1 MSHSRSRNSPPLASG
16 SPTPAER
23 FRHAP
28 REASG
33 SARSSESRSLW
44 ILFSV
49 GWLGYIGL
57 LAVPS
62 ALEGEPVGPPI
73 ASTLGPILLATLVAR
88 WRRSLLRPEATLLRT
103 MVVHLGVG
111 IAYAVTSAIISA
123 AVVDLIVQPRDTFW
137 NSSPSV
143 IIPYLSVLHLILY
156 MVLAGFLMWTES
168 IRQVHESHAKL
179 AHEAVLRAQAEVKAL
194 RAQLSPHF
202 VLNTLH
208 SLIILVREEP
218 EAAEKAIED
227 VGALIRYASRLEKCD
242 RDTVPLPKEIEI
254 AERYLALESLRL
266 ATRLAVSWEISADPE
281 LYYVPSFSLQ
291 SLLENA
297 IKHGL
302 FPKPEG
308 GKVRIGIGV
317 EDGHLAMSVLDNGLG
332 ADPGDVVDGEGRG
345 LGLLARRLR
354 ALYGPGASLTWDT
367 ARGRGFS
374 VMLKIPLASAV
385 DESLGYPAASRADA
399 GASPN
404 EGESLP

>member
-1 MSHSRSRNSPPLASG
+1 MSHSRSRHSPPLASG

-208 SLIILVREEP
+208 SL
-218 EAAEKAIED
+218 ED

>member
-1 MSHSRSRNSPPLASG
+1 MAISSALAS
-16 SPTPAER
+16 
-23 FRHAP
+23 
-28 REASG
+28 
-33 SARSSESRSLW
+33 
-44 ILFSV
+44 
-49 GWLGYIGL
+49 
-57 LAVPS
+57 
-62 ALEGEPVGPPI
+62 EPVGPPI
-73 ASTLGPILLATLVAR
+73 ASTVGPILLATLLAR
-88 WRRSLLRPEATLLRT
+88 WRRSLLRPEAPLVRT

-111 IAYAVTSAIISA
+111 VGYAVTSAFISA
-123 AVVDLIVQPRDTFW
+123 AVVDLIVQPGNTFW
-137 NSSPSV
+137 NASPSV
-143 IIPYLSVLHLILY
+143 IIAYLSVLHLILY
-156 MVLAGFLMWTES
+156 VVLAEFLMWTES
-168 IRQVHESHAKL
+168 IRQVQETHAKL

-194 RAQLSPHF
+194 RAQFNPHF

-208 SLIILVREEP
+208 SLMILVREEP

-266 ATRLAVSWEISADPE
+266 ATRLAVSWEISSDPE

-302 FPKPEG
+302 FPKPAG

-317 EDGHLAMSVLDNGLG
+317 EDRHLAVSVQDDGMG
-332 ADPGDVVDGEGRG
+332 ADPKDVLDGDGRG
-345 LGLLARRLR
+345 LGLLERRLS

-374 VMLKIPLASAV
+374 VLLKIPLASAL
-385 DESLGYPAASRADA
+385 DETLGYTAASPADA
-399 GASPN
+399 VRSPS
-404 EGESLP
+404 ERESLP

>member
-1 MSHSRSRNSPPLASG
+1 
-16 SPTPAER
+16 
-23 FRHAP
+23 
-28 REASG
+28 
-33 SARSSESRSLW
+33 
-44 ILFSV
+44 
-49 GWLGYIGL
+49 
-57 LAVPS
+57 
-62 ALEGEPVGPPI
+62 
-73 ASTLGPILLATLVAR
+73 
-88 WRRSLLRPEATLLRT
+88 

-208 SLIILVREEP
+208 SL
-218 EAAEKAIED
+218 ED